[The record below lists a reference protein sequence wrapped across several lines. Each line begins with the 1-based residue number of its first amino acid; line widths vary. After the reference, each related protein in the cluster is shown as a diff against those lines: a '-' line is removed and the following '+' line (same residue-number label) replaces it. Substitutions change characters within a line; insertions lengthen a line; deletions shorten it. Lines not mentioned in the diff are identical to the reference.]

1 MGQYARQWDS
11 PRGSLA
17 GVTSAT
23 LPRSRSPSGPHTSLA
38 RTRTSNT
45 TSPLARDNS
54 QANIANKIRTQKV
67 RTFTQTRVWM
77 MLMTLQMSKEDLLLP
92 ARSESSCSQ
101 LSLSATESSN
111 ISPDTLRLSGETL
124 CDTSSEVSDEGYKS
138 SQGNS
143 GVTSKTEVEVASLE
157 VEGERPESSMTV
169 GSDCSSTIS
178 TEDEERTDQD
188 GSSSLTVI
196 AASPVRK

>member
-1 MGQYARQWDS
+1 
-11 PRGSLA
+11 
-17 GVTSAT
+17 
-23 LPRSRSPSGPHTSLA
+23 
-38 RTRTSNT
+38 
-45 TSPLARDNS
+45 
-54 QANIANKIRTQKV
+54 
-67 RTFTQTRVWM
+67 
-77 MLMTLQMSKEDLLLP
+77 MSKEDLLLP

-143 GVTSKTEVEVASLE
+143 GVSSKTEEQGLATTTDTTSEV
-157 VEGERPESSMTV
+157 ERPESSMTV

-178 TEDEERTDQD
+178 SEEEDQTSSSHLEDQD
-188 GSSSLTVI
+188 GSSSLTII
-196 AASPVRK
+196 AASPARK

>member
-1 MGQYARQWDS
+1 
-11 PRGSLA
+11 
-17 GVTSAT
+17 
-23 LPRSRSPSGPHTSLA
+23 
-38 RTRTSNT
+38 
-45 TSPLARDNS
+45 
-54 QANIANKIRTQKV
+54 
-67 RTFTQTRVWM
+67 M

-143 GVTSKTEVEVASLE
+143 GVTGKTEVEVASLE

>member
-1 MGQYARQWDS
+1 
-11 PRGSLA
+11 
-17 GVTSAT
+17 
-23 LPRSRSPSGPHTSLA
+23 
-38 RTRTSNT
+38 
-45 TSPLARDNS
+45 
-54 QANIANKIRTQKV
+54 
-67 RTFTQTRVWM
+67 
-77 MLMTLQMSKEDLLLP
+77 MSKEDLLLP

-143 GVTSKTEVEVASLE
+143 GVSSKTEEQCLATTNTTTSEV
-157 VEGERPESSMTV
+157 ERPESSMTV

-178 TEDEERTDQD
+178 SEEEDQTSSSHLEDQD
-188 GSSSLTVI
+188 GSSSLTII
-196 AASPVRK
+196 AASPARK

>member
-1 MGQYARQWDS
+1 
-11 PRGSLA
+11 
-17 GVTSAT
+17 
-23 LPRSRSPSGPHTSLA
+23 
-38 RTRTSNT
+38 
-45 TSPLARDNS
+45 
-54 QANIANKIRTQKV
+54 
-67 RTFTQTRVWM
+67 
-77 MLMTLQMSKEDLLLP
+77 MSKEDLLLP

-143 GVTSKTEVEVASLE
+143 GVSSKTEEQGLATTNTTNSEV
-157 VEGERPESSMTV
+157 ERPESSMTV

-178 TEDEERTDQD
+178 SEEEDQTSSSHLEDQD
-188 GSSSLTVI
+188 GSSSLTII
-196 AASPVRK
+196 AASPARK

>member
-1 MGQYARQWDS
+1 
-11 PRGSLA
+11 
-17 GVTSAT
+17 
-23 LPRSRSPSGPHTSLA
+23 
-38 RTRTSNT
+38 
-45 TSPLARDNS
+45 
-54 QANIANKIRTQKV
+54 
-67 RTFTQTRVWM
+67 
-77 MLMTLQMSKEDLLLP
+77 MSKEDLLLP

-143 GVTSKTEVEVASLE
+143 GVSSKTEEQGLATTNTTTSEV
-157 VEGERPESSMTV
+157 ERPESSMTV

-178 TEDEERTDQD
+178 SEEEDQTSSSHLEDQD
-188 GSSSLTVI
+188 GSSSLTII
-196 AASPVRK
+196 AASPARK

>member
-1 MGQYARQWDS
+1 M
-11 PRGSLA
+11 
-17 GVTSAT
+17 
-23 LPRSRSPSGPHTSLA
+23 
-38 RTRTSNT
+38 
-45 TSPLARDNS
+45 
-54 QANIANKIRTQKV
+54 
-67 RTFTQTRVWM
+67 
-77 MLMTLQMSKEDLLLP
+77 P

-143 GVTSKTEVEVASLE
+143 GVTSKTEDRGLLETNTASLE

-178 TEDEERTDQD
+178 SEDEDQTASSHLEDQD

>member
-1 MGQYARQWDS
+1 
-11 PRGSLA
+11 
-17 GVTSAT
+17 
-23 LPRSRSPSGPHTSLA
+23 
-38 RTRTSNT
+38 
-45 TSPLARDNS
+45 
-54 QANIANKIRTQKV
+54 
-67 RTFTQTRVWM
+67 
-77 MLMTLQMSKEDLLLP
+77 MSKEDLLLP

-143 GVTSKTEVEVASLE
+143 GVSSKTEEQCLATNTTTTSEV
-157 VEGERPESSMTV
+157 ERPESSMTV

-178 TEDEERTDQD
+178 SEEEDQTSSSHLEDQD
-188 GSSSLTVI
+188 GSSSLTII
-196 AASPVRK
+196 AASPARK

>member
-1 MGQYARQWDS
+1 
-11 PRGSLA
+11 
-17 GVTSAT
+17 
-23 LPRSRSPSGPHTSLA
+23 
-38 RTRTSNT
+38 
-45 TSPLARDNS
+45 
-54 QANIANKIRTQKV
+54 
-67 RTFTQTRVWM
+67 
-77 MLMTLQMSKEDLLLP
+77 MSKEDLLLP

-143 GVTSKTEVEVASLE
+143 GVSSKTEEQCLATTNTTTSEV
-157 VEGERPESSMTV
+157 ERPESSMTV

-178 TEDEERTDQD
+178 SEEEDQTSSSHQDQD
-188 GSSSLTVI
+188 GSSSLTII
-196 AASPVRK
+196 AASPARK